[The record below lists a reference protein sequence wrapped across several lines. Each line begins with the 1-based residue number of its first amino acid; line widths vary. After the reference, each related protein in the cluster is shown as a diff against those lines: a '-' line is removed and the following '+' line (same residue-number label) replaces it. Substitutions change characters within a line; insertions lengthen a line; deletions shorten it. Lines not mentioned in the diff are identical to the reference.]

1 MAPASLKLNL
11 SSRRRPG
18 SRLFNALDPGLRRDD
33 DEGITRRSSG
43 LYIILLL
50 VSLLP
55 LTAWGLDADRD
66 QPINIEADKASLNDK
81 TGFSVYEG
89 NVRLQQGT
97 LVFTGNRMT
106 VQITDKKLDTIV
118 LTGTL
123 ATYVQRPDGKDVDQH
138 AEAERIEYY
147 AINERVI
154 LLRKAR
160 IWESGAE
167 EFRSDRIV
175 FNLKTDTVDA
185 GGGGDSGRVHITLQP
200 RDKDKDKKKE
210 KKKDRSNQDKQ
221 DSNKPEP
228 ETQQP

>member
-1 MAPASLKLNL
+1 MMAPVSP
-11 SSRRRPG
+11 RHM
-18 SRLFNALDPGLRRDD
+18 SRLYG
-33 DEGITRRSSG
+33 
-43 LYIILLL
+43 ILLL
-50 VSLLP
+50 SLLP

-66 QPINIEADKASLNDK
+66 QPINIEADQASLNDK

-106 VQITDKKLDTIV
+106 VQLTDKKLDTII

-123 ATYVQRPDGKDVDQH
+123 ATYVQRPEGKVVDQH

-147 AINERVI
+147 ALDERVI

-160 IWESGAE
+160 IWESGDE

-175 FNLKTDTVDA
+175 FNLKTDTVNA

-200 RDKDKDKKKE
+200 RDNDKDKDKKKN
-210 KKKDRSNQDKQ
+210 KKKDRGNTDEP
-221 DSNKPEP
+221 DSNPPDNEP
-228 ETQQP
+228 QQP

>member
-1 MAPASLKLNL
+1 MRA
-11 SSRRRPG
+11 
-18 SRLFNALDPGLRRDD
+18 
-33 DEGITRRSSG
+33 
-43 LYIILLL
+43 ILLL
-50 VSLLP
+50 LSLLP

-66 QPINIEADKASLNDK
+66 QPINIEADQASLNDK

-97 LVFTGNRMT
+97 LIFTGSKMT
-106 VQITDKKLDTIV
+106 VQLTDKKLDTII
-118 LTGTL
+118 LTGAP
-123 ATYVQRPDGKDVDQH
+123 ATYVQRPEGKDVNQH

-147 AINERVI
+147 AIDERVI

-160 IWESGAE
+160 IWESGDE

-200 RDKDKDKKKE
+200 RDKDKDKGKGNKR
-210 KKKDRSNQDKQ
+210 KDRSNKDEP
-221 DSNKPEP
+221 DSNPPDAEP
-228 ETQQP
+228 QQP

>member
-1 MAPASLKLNL
+1 MRA
-11 SSRRRPG
+11 
-18 SRLFNALDPGLRRDD
+18 
-33 DEGITRRSSG
+33 
-43 LYIILLL
+43 ILLL
-50 VSLLP
+50 LSLLP

-66 QPINIEADKASLNDK
+66 QPINIEADQASLNDK

-97 LVFTGNRMT
+97 LIFTGSKMT
-106 VQITDKKLDTIV
+106 VQLTDKKLDTII
-118 LTGTL
+118 LTGTP
-123 ATYVQRPDGKDVDQH
+123 ATYVQRPEGKDVNQH

-147 AINERVI
+147 AIDERVI

-160 IWESGAE
+160 IWESGDE

-200 RDKDKDKKKE
+200 RDKDKDKGKGNKR
-210 KKKDRSNQDKQ
+210 KDRSNKDEP
-221 DSNKPEP
+221 DSNPPDAEP
-228 ETQQP
+228 QQP

>member
-1 MAPASLKLNL
+1 M
-11 SSRRRPG
+11 
-18 SRLFNALDPGLRRDD
+18 SRLYG
-33 DEGITRRSSG
+33 
-43 LYIILLL
+43 ILLL
-50 VSLLP
+50 LSLLP

-81 TGFSVYEG
+81 TGFSIYEG

-106 VQITDKKLDTIV
+106 VQLTDKKLDTII
-118 LTGTL
+118 LTGNL
-123 ATYVQRPDGKDVDQH
+123 ATYVQRPEGKDVDQH

-147 AINERVI
+147 AIDERVI

-200 RDKDKDKKKE
+200 RDKDKDKDKKKE

-221 DSNKPEP
+221 DSNTPDPES
-228 ETQQP
+228 QQP